1 MNKILGLLLILL
13 LITNCSLDKK
23 SGLWS
28 ENSKI
33 DIEKDLII
41 TELFEDE
48 IRFSEELNSNVK
60 IKLKSNLTNNNFT
73 NNLSNNNGRVNY
85 SGTLKNN
92 SRYKFSSIDNFDQFE
107 PEIVFDNKDV
117 IFFDKKY
124 SAIKYS
130 PCDFHIL
137 SEFITG
143 FNIFNK
149 LFSVSNS
156 ELYKAFL

>member
-1 MNKILGLLLILL
+1 MNKILGLLLIFL

-48 IRFSEELNSNVK
+48 KTFSKEFNSNVK

-85 SGTLKNN
+85 NGSLKIFQDINFHPLTTLIN
-92 SRYKFSSIDNFDQFE
+92 SS
-107 PEIVFDNKDV
+107 
-117 IFFDKKY
+117 
-124 SAIKYS
+124 
-130 PCDFHIL
+130 L
-137 SEFITG
+137 
-143 FNIFNK
+143 K
-149 LFSVSNS
+149 LF
-156 ELYKAFL
+156 LIIIMLFFLIIRVQY